1 MDRRAWWVVVHGV
14 RKESDKIEVTE
25 HAHTS
30 TKCVFNAFTYLI
42 LIKVREKQVISHI
55 TLLLVRKLRLLR
67 SQS

>member
-30 TKCVFNAFTYLI
+30 TKCIFNAFAYLI
-42 LIKVREKQVISHI
+42 LIKVQAKQVISHI
-55 TLLLVRKLRLLR
+55 TLLLARKTLRL
-67 SQS
+67 